1 MHPLRC
7 YATKAGREHYASSSV
22 KIYRKLQPS
31 TIKPKPKPKHVPQ
44 PASNEYAENL
54 VKVQMISQNLHGQL
68 FPQAHRKYTES
79 ERATA
84 KLYNAELLRHGIDV
98 KSTTAVPDVQLK
110 LPPLRGT
117 NIEEHFHAIAKEQ
130 VAPYEALLHP
140 LVKCSKLPAKPKRW
154 AFYAGWTAYDPED
167 GTATPV
173 AHPLEQGI
181 IFDVEVCVRE
191 GSTPVLAT
199 AVSTERW
206 YCWVSPKLTK
216 HRLSVPHVEPI
227 DVAQSDRP
235 HYMLDEL
242 IPLGS
247 GAPGLVVGHN
257 VSYDRARLLEQYLLE
272 DTGTRFV
279 DTMSL
284 HMCVSGVTSYQRAM
298 LKSKK
303 EPAAEDLD
311 WLEQSSLNSLV
322 DVHRLYCGG
331 EPLSKEPRNIFVEG
345 TLEQVRQQFQSLV
358 NYCAGDVEATH
369 RILTVLYPLYAERF
383 PHPVTLAG
391 MLEMGSAYL
400 PVNSN
405 WERYIRDA
413 QLAYEDLNIEAK
425 YHLGRRAEEACA
437 LLHDEQYRQHLWL
450 WDEDWSVQQLKLKQL
465 PKRKQLPTVPLQDER
480 QLNAEQRRLLQKFQH
495 LYDQRALLPARRPL
509 LPGYPQWYRKLCQ
522 KPPPDYSE
530 EELQQQDEPW
540 TPGASGISTG
550 MQIAPKLLS
559 LCWEG
564 YPLHYQKGHGWGF
577 LVPFRSGDNSRQTDL
592 PIEQLLERCAIPEF
606 ARLYAA
612 AENGDMAMD
621 MLPGQV
627 EEQLAKRQFFK
638 KISQRQQRLEEKYKG
653 SGVWCNQVL
662 EDCCFFLKLPHK
674 NGPSF
679 RVGNPLSKDFLNK
692 FSENALSSGDPTC
705 QAASRVIEIA
715 RMMSYWRNNRDRIL
729 SQMVIW
735 LPAQQLPADLRSH
748 AERTA
753 YGAICPQVVVAGTL
767 TRRAMES
774 TWMTASNS
782 RANRIGSELRAMVQ
796 APPGYKLVGA
806 DVDSQELW
814 IASVLGDAYAH
825 GEHGATPLGWM
836 TLSGSKSNGSDM
848 HSITAKVVGI
858 SRDHAKVLNYARI
871 YGAGQQFAETLLQ
884 QFNPSLSATEAKA
897 KAMKMFGATKG
908 KRIYRLR
915 EEFHDELEDRT
926 YSGYEAKRLALQR
939 NRSIGEVF
947 HRPSWQGGTES
958 AMFNRLEEIAT
969 REQPETPFLGCRLS
983 RALETRGDADQEQ
996 RFLPTRVNWVVQSG
1010 AVDFLHLMLVSM
1022 RWLLGP
1028 HARFC
1033 LSFHDELRYLV
1044 KDELAYKAAL
1054 AMHVTNLLTRSFC
1067 ASKIGLTDLPMSVA
1081 FFSSVEVDTVL
1092 RKECT
1097 MDCQTPSNP
1106 HGLQIGYGI
1115 APGQSLSI
1123 EQSIQKAEGHD
1134 LNQWPW
1140 LKRHEQLS

>member
-1 MHPLRC
+1 MRLLRC
-7 YATKAGREHYASSSV
+7 YATNAGREHYASSSV
-22 KIYRKLQPS
+22 KVYRKLPS
-31 TIKPKPKPKHVPQ
+31 KNKLKPKTKNEP
-44 PASNEYAENL
+44 PAYEEYAENL
-54 VKVQMISQNLHGQL
+54 VKVQMISQNLHRQI
-68 FPQAHRKYTES
+68 FPQAARQYS
-79 ERATA
+79 ELDNAAA
-84 KLYNAELLRHGIDV
+84 KLYNTELKRHGIDV
-98 KSTTAVPDVQLK
+98 ASTSRMPDVQLK
-110 LPPLRGT
+110 LPPLRGAS
-117 NIEEHFHAIAKEQ
+117 IEDHFHAIAKQQ
-130 VAPYEALLHP
+130 VQPYEALLQP
-140 LVKCSKLPAKPKRW
+140 LVACSELPAKPKRW
-154 AFYAGWTAYDPED
+154 AFYAGWTAYDPVD
-167 GTATPV
+167 GSATPV
-173 AHPLEQGI
+173 AQPMEQGLV
-181 IFDVEVCVRE
+181 FDVEVCVRE
-191 GSTPVLAT
+191 GSAPVLAT
-199 AVSTERW
+199 AVSTKRW
-206 YCWVSPKLTK
+206 YCWVSPRLTK
-216 HRLSVPHVEPI
+216 HRLNVPPMEPI
-227 DVAQSDRP
+227 DVDHNSERP
-235 HYMLDEL
+235 HHTLDEL
-242 IPLGS
+242 IPLRHDEPS
-247 GAPGLVVGHN
+247 LIVGHN
-257 VSYDRARLLEQYLLE
+257 VSYDRARLREQYLIE

-303 EPAAEDLD
+303 EPAVEDLD
-311 WLEQSSLNSLV
+311 WLEQSSLNGLV

-331 EPLSKEPRNIFVEG
+331 AELSKEPRNIFVEG
-345 TLEQVRQQFQSLV
+345 TLEQVRQHFQSLV

-369 RILTVLYPLYAERF
+369 RVLRVLYPLYAERF

-413 QLAYEDLNIEAK
+413 QLTYEDLSIEAK

-437 LLHDEQYRQHLWL
+437 LLHDDQYRQHLWL
-450 WDEDWSVQQLKLKQL
+450 WDEDWSVQALKLKQP
-465 PKRKQLPTVPLQDER
+465 PKRKPLPSVELQQQRLSTKQR
-480 QLNAEQRRLLQKFQH
+480 QLQQKFQH

-509 LPGYPQWYRKLCQ
+509 LPGYPQWYRKLCR
-522 KPPPDYSE
+522 KPPTAYCEDEQME
-530 EELQQQDEPW
+530 EDEESW
-540 TPGASGISTG
+540 SPGASEISTG

-564 YPLHYQKGHGWGF
+564 YPLHYKREHGWGF
-577 LVPFRSGDNSRQTDL
+577 LVPFRSDAQGEYSNL
-592 PIEQLLERCAIPEF
+592 PMEQLLARCAIPDF
-606 ARLYAA
+606 ARQYASA
-612 AENGDMAMD
+612 DQTDLAMD
-621 MLPGQV
+621 MLPKQIDEHLG
-627 EEQLAKRQFFK
+627 KRQNYK

-662 EDCCFFLKLPHK
+662 DDCCFFLKLPHK

-692 FSENALSSGDPTC
+692 FSEHALSSGDATC
-705 QAASRVIEIA
+705 QAAARVIEIA

-729 SQMVIW
+729 NQMVVW
-735 LPAQQLPADLRSH
+735 LQPEELPTTLAAHAQS
-748 AERTA
+748 TV

-825 GEHGATPLGWM
+825 GQHGATPLGWM

-848 HSITAKVVGI
+848 HSTTAKVVGI
-858 SRDHAKVLNYARI
+858 SRDHAKVINYARI

-897 KAMKMFGATKG
+897 KAMKMFAATKG
-908 KRIYRLR
+908 KRVYRLR
-915 EEFHDELEDRT
+915 EEFYDELDDRA
-926 YSGYEAKRLALQR
+926 YSSYEANRLAQQR
-939 NRSIGEVF
+939 QRPIGEVF

-969 REQPETPFLGCRLS
+969 RKQPQTPFLSCRLS
-983 RALETRGDADQEQ
+983 RALESHGAQDQEQ

-1028 HARFC
+1028 QARFC

-1044 KDELAYKAAL
+1044 KDEVAPKAAL
-1054 AMHVTNLLTRSFC
+1054 AMHITNLLTRSFC
-1067 ASKIGLTDLPMSVA
+1067 ASRIGLTDLPMSVA

-1106 HGLQIGYGI
+1106 HGLKIGYGI

-1123 EQSIQKAEGHD
+1123 SEAIDKAGGPD
-1134 LNQWPW
+1134 VSQWEW
-1140 LKRHEQLS
+1140 LKEVPN

>member
-1 MHPLRC
+1 MRLLRC

-22 KIYRKLQPS
+22 KVYRKLPS
-31 TIKPKPKPKHVPQ
+31 KNKLKTKHAPTTTAMA
-44 PASNEYAENL
+44 PAKAEYAENL
-54 VKVQMISQNLHGQL
+54 TTRQYSEPDSAAAKVC
-68 FPQAHRKYTES
+68 
-79 ERATA
+79 
-84 KLYNAELLRHGIDV
+84 NAELKRHGIDV
-98 KSTTAVPDVQLK
+98 ESTLRMPDISLK
-110 LPPLRGT
+110 LPPLRGA

-130 VAPYEALLHP
+130 VQPYEALLRP
-140 LVKCSKLPAKPKRW
+140 LVACHELPMKPKRW
-154 AFYAGWTAYDPED
+154 SFYAGWTAYDPED
-167 GTATPV
+167 GSATPV
-173 AHPLEQGI
+173 PLPMEKGI
-181 IFDVEVCVRE
+181 VFDVEVCVRE
-191 GSTPVLAT
+191 GSAPVLAT
-199 AVSTERW
+199 AVSTKRW

-216 HRLSVPHVEPI
+216 HRLDVPPVEPI
-227 DVAQSDRP
+227 DVDQNERL
-235 HYMLDEL
+235 HHTLDEL
-242 IPLGS
+242 IPLGQ
-247 GAPGLVVGHN
+247 GAGEKGLVVGHN
-257 VSYDRARLLEQYLLE
+257 VSYDRARLREQYLIE
-272 DTGTRFV
+272 DTGTRFL

-284 HMCVSGVTSYQRAM
+284 HTCVSGVTSYQRAM

-303 EPAAEDLD
+303 EPSAEDLD
-311 WLEQSSLNSLV
+311 WLEKSSLNSLV

-331 EPLSKEPRNIFVEG
+331 EDLMKEPRNIFVEG
-345 TLEQVRQQFQSLV
+345 TLEQVRQHFQLLV
-358 NYCAGDVEATH
+358 NYCASDVEATH
-369 RILTVLYPLYAERF
+369 RILRVLYPMYAERF

-413 QLAYEDLNIEAK
+413 QLTYEDVSIEAK

-437 LLHDEQYRQHLWL
+437 LLHDDQYRQHLWL
-450 WDEDWSVQQLKLKQL
+450 WDEDWSVQKLKLKQP
-465 PKRKQLPTVPLQDER
+465 PKRKQLPTMELSSKH
-480 QLNAEQRRLLQKFQH
+480 LNAEQRQLQEKFQH
-495 LYDQRALLPARRPL
+495 LYDHRALLPARRPL
-509 LPGYPQWYRKLCQ
+509 LPGYPQWYRKLCR
-522 KPPPDYSE
+522 KPPIGFTKDQQSE
-530 EELQQQDEPW
+530 EDEEPW
-540 TPGASGISTG
+540 TPGASEISTG

-564 YPLHYQKGHGWGF
+564 YPLHYKREHGWGF
-577 LVPFRSGDNSRQTDL
+577 LVPFRSDVSSLDCDL

-606 ARLYAA
+606 ARQYAS
-612 AENGDMAMD
+612 EEECNLAMD
-621 MLPGQV
+621 MLPNQIDEYLG
-627 EEQLAKRQFFK
+627 KRQYYK
-638 KISQRQQRLEEKYKG
+638 KISQRQQRLEEQYKG
-653 SGVWCNQVL
+653 SGIWCNQVL
-662 EDCCFFLKLPHK
+662 DDCCFFLKLPHK

-692 FSENALSSGDPTC
+692 FSDHALSSGDLTC
-705 QAASRVIEIA
+705 QAAARVIEIA
-715 RMMSYWRNNRDRIL
+715 KMMSYWRNNRDRIL
-729 SQMVIW
+729 NQMVVW
-735 LPAQQLPADLRSH
+735 LQEKELPVELGSH
-748 AERTA
+748 AQRTI

-782 RANRIGSELRAMVQ
+782 RADRIGSELRAMVQ

-871 YGAGQQFAETLLQ
+871 YGAGQQFAETILQ
-884 QFNPSLSATEAKA
+884 QFNPTLSASEAKA
-897 KAMKMFGATKG
+897 KAMKMFAATKG
-908 KRIYRLR
+908 KRVYRLR
-915 EEFHDELEDRT
+915 QEFHDELDDRA
-926 YSGYEAKRLALQR
+926 YSSYEANRLALQR
-939 NRSIGEVF
+939 KRPISAVF

-969 REQPETPFLGCRLS
+969 REQPETPFLNCRLS
-983 RALETRGDADQEQ
+983 RALESHGGQDQEQ

-1044 KDELAYKAAL
+1044 KDEVAHKAAL

-1067 ASKIGLTDLPMSVA
+1067 ASRIGLTDLPMSVA

-1097 MDCQTPSNP
+1097 MDCVTPSNP
-1106 HGLQIGYGI
+1106 HGLKIGYGI
-1115 APGQSLSI
+1115 APGQSLT
-1123 EQSIQKAEGHD
+1123 IQEAIDKAGGPD
-1134 LNQWPW
+1134 ISQWEW
-1140 LKRHEQLS
+1140 LKQEIS

>member
-1 MHPLRC
+1 QIMRLLRC
-7 YATKAGREHYASSSV
+7 YATKVGREHYASSSIKV
-22 KIYRKLQPS
+22 YRKLPS
-31 TIKPKPKPKHVPQ
+31 KNKLKAKLKNAA
-44 PASNEYAENL
+44 PADEEYAENL
-54 VKVQMISQNLHGQL
+54 VKVQMISQNLHRQI
-68 FPQAHRKYTES
+68 FPQSSRQYNEVENA
-79 ERATA
+79 AA
-84 KLYNAELLRHGIDV
+84 KLYNAELKRHGIDV
-98 KSTTAVPDVQLK
+98 ASTSRMPDVQLK
-110 LPPLRGT
+110 LPPLRGSS
-117 NIEEHFHAIAKEQ
+117 IEDHFHAIAKEQ
-130 VAPYEALLHP
+130 VQPYESLLLP
-140 LVKCSKLPAKPKRW
+140 LVACSELPAKPKRW
-154 AFYAGWTAYDPED
+154 AFYAGWTAYDPVD
-167 GTATPV
+167 GSATPV
-173 AHPLEQGI
+173 QQPLEKGLV
-181 IFDVEVCVRE
+181 FDVEVCVRE
-191 GSTPVLAT
+191 GSAPVLAT
-199 AVSTERW
+199 AVSTKRW

-216 HRLSVPHVEPI
+216 HRLNVPPMEPI
-227 DVAQSDRP
+227 DVDNNNERP
-235 HYMLDEL
+235 HHILDEL
-242 IPLGS
+242 IPLGRDE
-247 GAPGLVVGHN
+247 PGLIVGHN
-257 VSYDRARLLEQYLLE
+257 VSYDRARLREQYLIE

-284 HMCVSGVTSYQRAM
+284 HMCVSGVTSYQRAL

-303 EPAAEDLD
+303 EPAVEDLD
-311 WLEQSSLNSLV
+311 WLEQSSLNGLV

-331 EPLSKEPRNIFVEG
+331 QELSKEPRNIFVEG
-345 TLEQVRQQFQSLV
+345 TLEQVRQHFQSLV

-369 RILTVLYPLYAERF
+369 RVLRVLYPMYAERF

-413 QLAYEDLNIEAK
+413 QLTYEDLSIEAK

-450 WDEDWSVQQLKLKQL
+450 WDEDWSVQALKLKQP
-465 PKRKQLPTVPLQDER
+465 PKRKPLPSVELQHQELNTKQR
-480 QLNAEQRRLLQKFQH
+480 QLQQKFQH

-509 LPGYPQWYRKLCQ
+509 LPGYPQWYRKLCR
-522 KPPPDYSE
+522 KPPMGYSE
-530 EELQQQDEPW
+530 DEQLEEDEEPW
-540 TPGASGISTG
+540 TPGASEISTG

-564 YPLHYQKGHGWGF
+564 YPLQYKREQGWGF
-577 LVPFRSGDNSRQTDL
+577 LVPFRSDFNGESSKL
-592 PIEQLLERCAIPEF
+592 PMEQLLERCAIPEF
-606 ARLYAA
+606 ARDYAS
-612 AENGDMAMD
+612 AEQSDLAMD
-621 MLPGQV
+621 MLPKQID
-627 EEQLAKRQFFK
+627 EQLGKRQHYK
-638 KISQRQQRLEEKYKG
+638 KISQRQQRLEENYKG

-662 EDCCFFLKLPHK
+662 DDCCFFLKLPHK

-692 FSENALSSGDPTC
+692 FSDNALSSGDPTC
-705 QAASRVIEIA
+705 QAAARVIEIA

-729 SQMVIW
+729 NQMVVW
-735 LPAQQLPADLRSH
+735 LQPEELPTALTAHAQ
-748 AERTA
+748 RTA

-858 SRDHAKVLNYARI
+858 SRDQAKVINYARI

-897 KAMKMFGATKG
+897 KAMKMFAATKG
-908 KRIYRLR
+908 KRVYRLR
-915 EEFHDELEDRT
+915 EEFHDELDDRA
-926 YSGYEAKRLALQR
+926 YSSYEANRLALQR
-939 NRSIGEVF
+939 QRPISEVF

-969 REQPETPFLGCRLS
+969 RKQPETPFLGCRLS
-983 RALETRGDADQEQ
+983 RPLESHGEPNQEQ

-1044 KDELAYKAAL
+1044 KDEVAPKAAL
-1054 AMHVTNLLTRSFC
+1054 AMHITNLLTRSFC
-1067 ASKIGLTDLPMSVA
+1067 ASRIGLTDLPMSVA

-1106 HGLQIGYGI
+1106 HGLKIGYGI
-1115 APGQSLSI
+1115 APGQSLSVGEAI
-1123 EQSIQKAEGHD
+1123 DKAGGPD
-1134 LNQWPW
+1134 VSQWEW
-1140 LKRHEQLS
+1140 LKEE